1 MILGNR
7 IGEEKLNKFGSKMK
21 IVDYR
26 NAKDIDV
33 YFEEYNWVA
42 KNKQYYNFKIG
53 NIKCPYEPKVY
64 NSGYLGEG
72 KYKCKENGKTTRIY
86 NTWNSMIERCCSQK
100 FKNKNHTYSI
110 CKVCDEWLNF
120 QVFAEWFHE
129 NYYEINGE
137 IIDLDKDF
145 LSGKTKIYSP
155 QTCVFIPQ
163 SINKTIIHTR
173 NKHSGLPTGVIHAND
188 NANVYV
194 VKYRENNKDVFVGR
208 FHSVEDAY
216 NAYLCAKNNRLKDLL
231 NKYKEYMPNNVCDA
245 IENYINTNK
254 IKAACEAA

>member
-1 MILGNR
+1 MKR
-7 IGEEKLNKFGSKMK
+7 IDRTNEENTSKYGHMVIIK
-21 IVDYR
+21 YI
-26 NAKDIDV
+26 NSKDIDV
-33 YFEEYNWVA
+33 KFDNGYIALHQTYRNFINGSIINPMTPTVLGKGYYGVGKYVA
-42 KNKQYYNFKIG
+42 KI
-53 NIKCPYEPKVY
+53 
-64 NSGYLGEG
+64 
-72 KYKCKENGKTTRIY
+72 NGKHTKEYKVWRAML
-86 NTWNSMIERCCSQK
+86 NRCYGKLYQESHK
-100 FKNKNHTYSI
+100 TYEN
-110 CKVCDEWLNF
+110 CEVCDEWLNF

-194 VKYRENNKDVFVGR
+194 VKYREDNKDVFVGR

-216 NAYLCAKNNRLKDLL
+216 KAYLCAKNNRLKDLL
-231 NKYKEYMPNNVCDA
+231 NEYKEYMPNNVCDA